1 MAAAAAGEARPGRA
15 GLGRGAR
22 EGSGGAHLQLGA
34 LGLPAGLLGF
44 EACPL
49 VLDKVQDARQAEG
62 LRARRGA
69 RAASAATSFTYRAW
83 PRSRAGGWGRG
94 CWVGSRAR
102 AQRAAGGGRC
112 DRGGRSLLHHGGPRA
127 GPRAR
132 SASRACAD
140 AQIHT
145 YTPPPRVRARA
156 HWAGEGSGDE
166 HGAGREPRP
175 PGSSRVVRT
184 ARLLTGRE
192 RGCLNEGKGPRVP
205 RNCLLCG
212 SETRQDFF
220 CLLPNVRVIS
230 PPDANTPPC
239 LSLTKRKKKKRKQ
252 TTWCGEWAL
261 SRGSRLS

>member
-1 MAAAAAGEARPGRA
+1 MGWEPCPSPEGGRRRPMRPRRPLAPPSWRPPGRPARPLCLARLRGRA
-15 GLGRGAR
+15 D
-22 EGSGGAHLQLGA
+22 SHLHT
-34 LGLPAGLLGF
+34 PAS
-44 EACPL
+44 C
-49 VLDKVQDARQAEG
+49 
-62 LRARRGA
+62 
-69 RAASAATSFTYRAW
+69 
-83 PRSRAGGWGRG
+83 
-94 CWVGSRAR
+94 
-102 AQRAAGGGRC
+102 
-112 DRGGRSLLHHGGPRA
+112 
-127 GPRAR
+127 
-132 SASRACAD
+132 
-140 AQIHT
+140 
-145 YTPPPRVRARA
+145 VRARA